1 MQKIILLLSLAG
13 VLCGCDKQ
21 EKINSQK
28 MDVLSQRIAQLEQIQ
43 TSQVAVV
50 QSQLKALVPT
60 LDQINGSYFEKNHDD
75 ALFFHTNTLYLLLTI
90 SKQIE
95 TQLQAADSER
105 RAQNSLA
112 YAYHTN
118 QLGALELG
126 TAQIEDAMTSQAS
139 RIEGSLNAINAE
151 TRRAN
156 AALSNALIN
165 TSNTLINA
173 FNDELSKQ
181 IKSLAPD
188 AAEIARRQ
196 QLEADVAQIQRALDL
211 IQARLEATNQPVAK
225 P

>member
-156 AALSNALIN
+156 AALSNAL
-165 TSNTLINA
+165 
-173 FNDELSKQ
+173 NDELSKQ